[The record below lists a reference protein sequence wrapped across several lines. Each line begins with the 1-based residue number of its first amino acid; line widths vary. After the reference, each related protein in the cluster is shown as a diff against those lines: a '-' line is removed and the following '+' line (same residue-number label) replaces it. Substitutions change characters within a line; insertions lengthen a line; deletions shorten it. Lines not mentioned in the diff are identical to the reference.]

1 MKIKIIDSFLNKKD
15 LKKIILCL
23 KKTPVKKDDISIYK
37 INNKTLVNT
46 LNKNYHNIAISILKK
61 IAPKKINL
69 FDYSQFVIVET
80 GPDFKFPIH
89 DDDPNKILSGVI
101 YLKPKKNSGTI
112 FYSSKRGANK
122 KIIKWKQNRAVFFSR
137 IERESWHSYQGDGK
151 NNRITLV
158 YNLMTNRVNQV
169 FKLERKNYFFGMIRW
184 KLNPFIYRFFKRI
197 I

>member
-112 FYSSKRGANK
+112 FYSSKRGSNK

-137 IERESWHSYQGDGK
+137 IERESCHSYQGDGK